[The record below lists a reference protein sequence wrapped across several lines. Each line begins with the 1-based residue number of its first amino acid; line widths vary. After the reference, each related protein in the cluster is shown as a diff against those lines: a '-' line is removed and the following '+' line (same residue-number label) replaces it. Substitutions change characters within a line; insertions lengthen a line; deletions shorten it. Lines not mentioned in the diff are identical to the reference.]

1 MSADH
6 PDPSVARLPEAP
18 RGSVYESTD
27 ISWRGSATHVPTAT
41 MTMAFSASGAQLV
54 AHAGANYYWFD
65 TEFDVE
71 HLSSRGPTAHTTAVC
86 RPSVAEAETWL
97 VAFLRSGPSWAVRQ
111 GRLVLTTDAAQV
123 TLARKEFAASA
134 STSAESALPNYRDP
148 LGIQNA
154 PLRGAAS
161 SDYDTGRRT
170 GDW

>member
-1 MSADH
+1 VSTVPGQSSAFADRAPVELPH
-6 PDPSVARLPEAP
+6 PVATVLIDGTFVFVNRAMETLL
-18 RGSVYESTD
+18 G
-27 ISWRGSATHVPTAT
+27 
-41 MTMAFSASGAQLV
+41 ASGTQLV